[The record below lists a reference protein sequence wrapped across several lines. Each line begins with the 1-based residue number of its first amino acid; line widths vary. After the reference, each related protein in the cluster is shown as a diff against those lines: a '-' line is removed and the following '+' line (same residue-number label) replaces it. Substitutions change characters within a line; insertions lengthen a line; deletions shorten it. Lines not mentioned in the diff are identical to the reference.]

1 MAIKFYADTHK
12 YVSVDTENPIDWI
25 SVTRLI
31 HHFKEPFDEMKM
43 SVACSKGKNPK
54 YVGKTPEEIRAIW
67 KSENTR
73 AITLGSWY
81 HDRREQDILN
91 CNTITRNGIPLTIID
106 PLMDGYVKLAP
117 VQSLSE
123 GIYPEH
129 LIYLMSA
136 GICGQA
142 DRVEVV
148 NDCIDLYDYKT
159 NKEIKKEGFKTASG
173 KTKKML
179 PPLSHLDDCNFN
191 DYALQLSIYMYM
203 MLKHNYNLEPGIM
216 QIDHI
221 EFEIESL
228 DEHGYPVVM
237 LDAEGHPVVKKV
249 TPHKIPYLKKEVLD
263 LFKYVNNNKDKLLN
277 NGH

>member
-1 MAIKFYADTHK
+1 
-12 YVSVDTENPIDWI
+12 
-25 SVTRLI
+25 
-31 HHFKEPFDEMKM
+31 
-43 SVACSKGKNPK
+43 
-54 YVGKTPEEIRAIW
+54 
-67 KSENTR
+67 
-73 AITLGSWY
+73 
-81 HDRREQDILN
+81 
-91 CNTITRNGIPLTIID
+91 
-106 PLMDGYVKLAP
+106 MDGYVKLAP
-117 VQSLSE
+117 SQSLSE

-159 NKEIKKEGFKTASG
+159 NKEIKKRVLKQQVERL
-173 KTKKML
+173 KML

-203 MLKHNYNLEPGIM
+203 MLKHNYNLNPGIM

-221 EFEIESL
+221 EFEIESF
-228 DEHGYPVVM
+228 DKHGYPVVM

-249 TPHKIPYLKKEVLD
+249 TPHKNTLLKKRSIRFV
-263 LFKYVNNNKDKLLN
+263 
-277 NGH
+277 